1 MGKSIWR
8 AASMKAGAVG
18 WGSRGLRIWI
28 IPARRWF
35 SNIFFLWSPPI
46 WSIAVPVLG
55 APALNRTYGPRYRN
69 RGIADHLRRQL
80 FLACGQLLCQ
90 MELDFQQR
98 ERVDARVETVEIL
111 SKVGQIKLDRVS
123 KVR

>member
-28 IPARRWF
+28 IPAATLVQQH
-35 SNIFFLWSPPI
+35 ILWSSSI

-55 APALNRTYGPRYRN
+55 APALNRAYGPRYRN
-69 RGIADHLRRQL
+69 HGIADHLRRQL
-80 FLACGQLLCQ
+80 FLACWQLLCQ
-90 MELDFQQR
+90 MELDFQLR
-98 ERVDARVETVEIL
+98 EGVDARVETVEML